1 MLSKEVF
8 NEAKFTRVNICTKR
22 NIDETNL
29 KQPKV
34 YRKIYTSLLILNLS
48 SKKISEP
55 KVSRLLPNLCDLQKS
70 HTLGY
75 GFKIHRK
82 SIR

>member
-8 NEAKFTRVNICTKR
+8 IEAKFKRVNICTKR

-34 YRKIYTSLLILNLS
+34 YRKIYTSLWILNLS
-48 SKKISEP
+48 SKKS
-55 KVSRLLPNLCDLQKS
+55 VSQKS
-70 HTLGY
+70 QDFCQIFVIY
-75 GFKIHRK
+75 KKAIP
-82 SIR
+82 